1 MAMKAPWFPLPFQR
15 LSQEVDRLFEDLIY
29 RPWRT
34 RGAGASAWSPPV
46 DLSETETAFILEAD
60 LPGVKLQEISVAVEH
75 KELVVQ
81 GTRMLKQKGTEDTV
95 YCRERPA
102 GQFVRWLHLP
112 TFVDRERIRVEY
124 YDGVLRVT
132 LPKLQ

>member
-1 MAMKAPWFPLPFQR
+1 MATKASWLPFPVQR
-15 LSQEVDRLFEDLIY
+15 LSQEVDRLFKELIY
-29 RPWRT
+29 RPWARV
-34 RGAGASAWSPPV
+34 SVWSPQV
-46 DLSETETAFILEAD
+46 DLYETETVVILEAD
-60 LPGVKLQEISVAVEH
+60 LPGVEVQEISVAVEH

-81 GTRMLKQKGTEDTV
+81 GKRVLEQKRAEDTV
-95 YCRERPA
+95 YRRERPA